1 MVRASDCLG
10 VGWRALRAH
19 TGRSLLTTLG
29 IVAGVAAVICTMS
42 IGAGAE
48 DEVAERLR
56 SLGANLLMVT
66 PGAAKPTGVRT
77 EAGLQRNLTEA
88 DAAAIGAEI
97 AGVEGAAPL
106 VARRLQIIAGNRNWS
121 TLVAGVTPAYLAERE
136 WSADEGRL
144 FETDDLESAAR
155 LAIIGS
161 DVADALF
168 EGRTAVGKPIRIGAV
183 PATVVAVLTRKG
195 VGAAGRSQDDVVF
208 VPLSMARTRL
218 LGEAN
223 GPRRNAL
230 DLISIKLADPTLLSD
245 AKSQIETLLRQRHR
259 LLGDLPD
266 DFAVENPA
274 DVLEARAGAT
284 RALAWLLFG
293 SAAVS
298 LAVGGISLMNIMLV
312 SVGERT
318 REFGVRMAVGAGRR
332 DLLLQMLV
340 ETISLALAGGLVGSL
355 VGIAASLAI
364 ASQAE
369 WRVSISTLAVLM
381 AWGLAGA
388 VGLVFGLYPAYR
400 ASRLDPIEALR
411 GE

>member
-1 MVRASDCLG
+1 MGRPSDRLG
-10 VGWRALRAH
+10 VGWQALCAH

-56 SLGANLLMVT
+56 SLGTNLLMVT
-66 PGAAKPTGVRT
+66 PGAANPGGVRMQ
-77 EAGLQRNLTEA
+77 AGLRRNLTEA

-97 AGVEGAAPL
+97 PGVEGAPPL

-136 WSADEGRL
+136 WSAEEGRL
-144 FETDDLESAAR
+144 FESDDIDSGAR

-168 EGRTAVGKPIRIGAV
+168 GGGTAFGKPIRIAAV
-183 PATVVAVLTRKG
+183 PATVVAVLARKG
-195 VGAAGRSQDDVVF
+195 VGAAGSSQDDVAF
-208 VPLSMARTRL
+208 VPLTMARTRL

-223 GPRRNAL
+223 GPKRNAL
-230 DLISIKLADPTLLSD
+230 DLISVKLADPALLPD
-245 AKSQIETLLRQRHR
+245 AKSQIERLLRQRHR
-259 LLGDLPD
+259 LLADLPD
-266 DFAVENPA
+266 DFTVDNPA
-274 DVLEARAGAT
+274 DVLEARARAA

-318 REFGVRMAVGAGRR
+318 REFGVRMAVGAGRH

-340 ETISLALAGGLVGSL
+340 ETTARVDCET
-355 VGIAASLAI
+355 AARTPHARE
-364 ASQAE
+364 A
-369 WRVSISTLAVLM
+369 WR
-381 AWGLAGA
+381 
-388 VGLVFGLYPAYR
+388 R
-400 ASRLDPIEALR
+400 ADQ
-411 GE
+411 

>member
-1 MVRASDCLG
+1 MRASDRLG
-10 VGWRALRAH
+10 VGWQALRSH

-29 IVAGVAAVICTMS
+29 IVVGVAAVICTMS

-48 DEVAERLR
+48 DEVADRLR

-66 PGAAKPTGVRT
+66 PGAAKPSGVRM

-88 DAAAIGAEI
+88 DAAAIGADI
-97 AGVEGAAPL
+97 PGVEGAAPL

-136 WSADEGRL
+136 WSAEEGRL

-168 EGRTAVGKPIRIGAV
+168 EGLTAVGKPIRIGAV
-183 PATVVAVLTRKG
+183 PATVVAVLARKG
-195 VGAAGRSQDDVVF
+195 VGTDGRSQDDVVF

-223 GPRRNAL
+223 GPKRNAL
-230 DLISIKLADPTLLSD
+230 DLISVKLADPALLPD
-245 AKSQIETLLRQRHR
+245 AKSQIETLLRERHR
-259 LLGDLPD
+259 LRGDLPD
-266 DFAVENPA
+266 DFAIDNPA

-340 ETISLALAGGLVGSL
+340 ETVSLALAGGLIGSL
-355 VGIAASLAI
+355 VGIASSLAI
-364 ASQAE
+364 ASRAE
-369 WRVSISTLAVLM
+369 WRVSISIFAVLM

>member
-1 MVRASDCLG
+1 MVRLSDCLG

-66 PGAAKPTGVRT
+66 PGAGRPNGVRA
-77 EAGLQRNLTEA
+77 EAGLERNLTEA

-97 AGVEGAAPL
+97 PGVEGAAPL
-106 VARRLQIIAGNRNWS
+106 VARRMQIIAGNRNWS

-136 WSADEGRL
+136 WSVDEGRL
-144 FETDDLESAAR
+144 FETDDLESGAR
-155 LAIIGS
+155 LAIVGS

-168 EGRTAVGKPIRIGAV
+168 AGGTALGKPIRIGAV
-183 PATVVAVLTRKG
+183 PATVVGVLARKG

-208 VPLSMARTRL
+208 VPLTMARTRL

-223 GPRRNAL
+223 GPKRNAL
-230 DLISIKLADPTLLSD
+230 DLISVKLADPALLSD
-245 AKSQIETLLRQRHR
+245 AKSQIGTLLRERHR
-259 LLGDLPD
+259 LVGDLPD
-266 DFAVENPA
+266 DFEVDNPA
-274 DVLEARAGAT
+274 DVLEARAGAA

-293 SAAVS
+293 SATVS

-318 REFGVRMAVGAGRR
+318 REFGVRMAVGAARR

-340 ETISLALAGGLVGSL
+340 ETTALALVGGLIGSL

-400 ASRLDPIEALR
+400 ASHLDPIEALR

>member
-1 MVRASDCLG
+1 MRAKDRLG

-29 IVAGVAAVICTMS
+29 IVVGVAAVICTMS

-56 SLGANLLMVT
+56 TLGANLLSVM
-66 PGAAKPTGVRT
+66 PGAARPGGVRM
-77 EAGLQRNLTEA
+77 EAGGRRNLTDA
-88 DAAAIGAEI
+88 DAAAIGGEI
-97 AGVEGAAPL
+97 PGIESAAPL

-121 TLVAGVTPAYLAERE
+121 TLVAGVTPAYLAGRE
-136 WSADEGRL
+136 WSAAEGRL
-144 FETDDLESAAR
+144 FETAELQSGAR
-155 LAIIGS
+155 LAIVGS

-168 EGRTAVGKPIRIGAV
+168 QGRPAVGEPIRIGAV
-183 PATVVAVLTRKG
+183 PATVVAVLARKG

-208 VPLSMARTRL
+208 VPLSMARSRL

-223 GPRRNAL
+223 GPVRNAL
-230 DLISIKLADPTLLSD
+230 DLISVKLADPSLLPD
-245 AKSQIETLLRQRHR
+245 AKSQIGALLRRRHR
-259 LLGDLPD
+259 LLADAPD

-274 DVLEARAGAT
+274 EVLEARAGAT
-284 RALAWLLFG
+284 RALAWLLFATA
-293 SAAVS
+293 SVS

-318 REFGVRMAVGAGRR
+318 REFGVRMAVGACRR
-332 DLLLQMLV
+332 DLVLQMLV
-340 ETISLALAGGLVGSL
+340 ETVALALVGGLVGSL
-355 VGIAASLAI
+355 AGIAASLAI
-364 ASQAE
+364 AWKAE
-369 WRVSISTLAVLM
+369 WRVAISPLAVLL

>member
-1 MVRASDCLG
+1 
-10 VGWRALRAH
+10 
-19 TGRSLLTTLG
+19 
-29 IVAGVAAVICTMS
+29 
-42 IGAGAE
+42 
-48 DEVAERLR
+48 
-56 SLGANLLMVT
+56 
-66 PGAAKPTGVRT
+66 
-77 EAGLQRNLTEA
+77 
-88 DAAAIGAEI
+88 
-97 AGVEGAAPL
+97 
-106 VARRLQIIAGNRNWS
+106 
-121 TLVAGVTPAYLAERE
+121 
-136 WSADEGRL
+136 
-144 FETDDLESAAR
+144 
-155 LAIIGS
+155 
-161 DVADALF
+161 
-168 EGRTAVGKPIRIGAV
+168 V
-183 PATVVAVLTRKG
+183 PATVVAVLVRKG
-195 VGAAGRSQDDVVF
+195 VGAAGSSQDDVVF

-223 GPRRNAL
+223 GPKRNAL
-230 DLISIKLADPTLLSD
+230 DLISVKLADPALLPD

-266 DFAVENPA
+266 DFTVDNPA
-274 DVLEARAGAT
+274 DVLEARAGAA

-318 REFGVRMAVGAGRR
+318 REFGVRMAVGADRR

-340 ETISLALAGGLVGSL
+340 ETTALALAGGFIGSL

-364 ASQAE
+364 ASRAE
-369 WRVSISTLAVLM
+369 WRISISTFSVLM

>member
-1 MVRASDCLG
+1 
-10 VGWRALRAH
+10 
-19 TGRSLLTTLG
+19 
-29 IVAGVAAVICTMS
+29 
-42 IGAGAE
+42 
-48 DEVAERLR
+48 
-56 SLGANLLMVT
+56 
-66 PGAAKPTGVRT
+66 
-77 EAGLQRNLTEA
+77 
-88 DAAAIGAEI
+88 
-97 AGVEGAAPL
+97 
-106 VARRLQIIAGNRNWS
+106 
-121 TLVAGVTPAYLAERE
+121 
-136 WSADEGRL
+136 
-144 FETDDLESAAR
+144 
-155 LAIIGS
+155 
-161 DVADALF
+161 
-168 EGRTAVGKPIRIGAV
+168 V
-183 PATVVAVLTRKG
+183 PATVVAVLARKG
-195 VGAAGRSQDDVVF
+195 VGGAGRSQDDVVF

-223 GPRRNAL
+223 GPKRNAL
-230 DLISIKLADPTLLSD
+230 DLISVKFADPALLPD

-266 DFAVENPA
+266 DFTVENPA

-293 SAAVS
+293 SATVS

-355 VGIAASLAI
+355 AGIAASLAI
-364 ASQAE
+364 AWRAE